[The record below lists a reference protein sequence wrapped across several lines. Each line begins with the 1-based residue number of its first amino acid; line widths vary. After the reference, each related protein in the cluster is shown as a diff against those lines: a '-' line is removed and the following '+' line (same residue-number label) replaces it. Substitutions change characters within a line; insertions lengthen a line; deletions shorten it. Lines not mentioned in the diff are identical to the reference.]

1 MRHWTC
7 SSCEGPRASQCSAC
21 TAHKCTATGLCPTS
35 LRPFFDLVPRRD
47 RDAAARWQL
56 GRCLSACPAG
66 RYGGADG
73 VCRTCDAACRECD
86 GPTNKHCT
94 APGGLPGARK
104 RRAAADAHCADGA
117 TLMGFGCELP
127 GRCAEGRYL
136 VKPEA
141 PPVSTFAIFGGKAG
155 AAVRRLRG

>member
-1 MRHWTC
+1 M
-7 SSCEGPRASQCSAC
+7 
-21 TAHKCTATGLCPTS
+21 
-35 LRPFFDLVPRRD
+35 PRRG

-56 GRCLSACPAG
+56 GRCLSACPSG

-104 RRAAADAHCADGA
+104 RRAAADAHCAEGA

-141 PPVSTFAIFGGKAG
+141 PPVSTFAIFGGKGG
-155 AAVRRLRG
+155 AAAPAPQCVDCEDNACKRCAVTGAGRGVTCLACRPFGRYPRCAAARA